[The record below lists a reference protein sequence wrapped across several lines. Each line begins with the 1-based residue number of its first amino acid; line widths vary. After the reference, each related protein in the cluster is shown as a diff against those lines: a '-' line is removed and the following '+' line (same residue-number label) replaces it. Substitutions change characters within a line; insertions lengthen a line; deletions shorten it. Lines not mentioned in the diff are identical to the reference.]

1 MLLARSTHDYTQNSS
16 ERIQGFLLHNTRIIA
31 LLKVSTK
38 RTAEKA
44 RQTRKGDFLRQ
55 EQMPSRNNT
64 NAPQNISFRRFCT
77 AVTWQYSVLSALRP
91 HKITRK
97 SFALR
102 CLAVPQCRFLVGAR
116 SLPQAI
122 LCIVKTNDTVTAE
135 IGFAGPC
142 SYCSCSA
149 YRTWLRKKPPWQ
161 CITRLICGA
170 YGVWSKRTP

>member
-1 MLLARSTHDYTQNSS
+1 MIIPQNSS
-16 ERIQGFLLHNTRIIA
+16 ERIQGILLHNTRIIA

-55 EQMPSRNNT
+55 EQMPNRHNT
-64 NAPQNISFRRFCT
+64 NAPKNISFRRFCT
-77 AVTWQYSVLSALRP
+77 AVTCQYSVLSALRP

-122 LCIVKTNDTVTAE
+122 LCIVKTNDAAAAE

-142 SYCSCSA
+142 SYCSC
-149 YRTWLRKKPPWQ
+149 
-161 CITRLICGA
+161 
-170 YGVWSKRTP
+170 

>member
-1 MLLARSTHDYTQNSS
+1 ML
-16 ERIQGFLLHNTRIIA
+16 G
-31 LLKVSTK
+31 KVVAY
-38 RTAEKA
+38 R
-44 RQTRKGDFLRQ
+44 R
-55 EQMPSRNNT
+55 EQMPNRNNT

-102 CLAVPQCRFLVGAR
+102 CLAVPQCRFLAGAR

-122 LCIVKTNDTVTAE
+122 LCIVKTNDTATAE

-149 YRTWLRKKPPWQ
+149 YRTWPRKRLPWH
-161 CITRLICGA
+161 RRRVLMRGALVCGKSVRKI
-170 YGVWSKRTP
+170 YGRQKLPSVYFWINFFRSV

>member
-1 MLLARSTHDYTQNSS
+1 MPLFFTLLKAATKRTGSAVRSTAASRRTP
-16 ERIQGFLLHNTRIIA
+16 IILWSKKSIVDSIFFA
-31 LLKVSTK
+31 TTLISTLLKAATK
-38 RTAEKA
+38 HTAEKA
-44 RQTRKGDFLRQ
+44 CQARKSSFLRWA
-55 EQMPSRNNT
+55 QMPNRNNT

-77 AVTWQYSVLSALRP
+77 AVTCQYSVLSALRP

-122 LCIVKTNDTVTAE
+122 LCIVKTNDTATAE

-149 YRTWLRKKPPWQ
+149 YRT
-161 CITRLICGA
+161 
-170 YGVWSKRTP
+170 